1 MSSAPDRLT
10 DLFRYTRWADEKIIA
25 TLTEM
30 NAPEQD
36 DLADAMQLL
45 SHQLRAQE
53 AWLAR
58 VSGTD
63 APPFWET
70 DDLETCRERSAAC
83 TEKWG
88 NVLAAEDD
96 LNRKVSY
103 RNSSGT
109 AFETPLDVIA
119 HHVVNHATH
128 HRAQVV
134 REIRRAGGTPPAT
147 DYIFYD
153 RDRSRQN

>member
-1 MSSAPDRLT
+1 MSSSSDRLT
-10 DLFRYTRWADEKIIA
+10 DLFQYTRWADETIIA
-25 TLTEM
+25 TLEEM
-30 NAPEQD
+30 NAPERD
-36 DLADAMQLL
+36 DLADALEL
-45 SHQLRAQE
+45 VSHQLRAQA

-58 VSGTD
+58 VSGTE

-70 DDLETCRERSAAC
+70 DDLETCRKRSASC
-83 TEKWG
+83 TAAWVE
-88 NVLAAEDD
+88 VLASADD
-96 LNRKVSY
+96 LRRKVSY

-128 HRAQVV
+128 HRAQVA

-153 RDRSRQN
+153 RDRSSRR